1 MKLSH
6 INIKMLQIGFSHFG
20 EKLYEQ
26 PFNLDEYQYA
36 HIIVFNERT
45 GNIVIG
51 HKHIKRLEQLGYTK
65 VQCVVVDLD
74 EHQEK
79 ALTVVLNEVNGN
91 VNMPFL
97 RELMYNLDKDSFR

>member
-6 INIKMLQIGFSHFG
+6 INKKLLQTGLSHLG
-20 EKLYEQ
+20 KKLYEQ
-26 PFNLDEYQYA
+26 PFNLDEYQCTN
-36 HIIVFNERT
+36 IIIFNERT

-51 HKHIKRLEQLGYTK
+51 HKQIKKLEQSGYTK

-79 ALTVVLNEVNGN
+79 ALTVVLNKVNGN